1 MLETK
6 KFVSLLERTCGAKSS
21 LNCFCLIGTHPWGGP
36 GGVQERSGGARGVP
50 AGLQEGVGVRFG
62 AGVRAS
68 IDVFCLAFSFFA
80 KRAPVQAKPL
90 FFRSRGVE
98 KRKEIVKKTVE
109 VA

>member
-1 MLETK
+1 MLEKT
-6 KFVSLLERTCGAKSS
+6 VREPLGAYMRSQVIFKPFLFDWYAPLGRS
-21 LNCFCLIGTHPWGGP
+21 

-98 KRKEIVKKTVE
+98 KRKEIV
-109 VA
+109 